1 MGEFEDS
8 ALLKTFGAKGMGI
21 FPAAEW
27 VHEDL
32 ITHYAVQRLGA
43 CEGVREHFFAI
54 GTERKVHHPLVQ
66 QLLLQKL

>member
-1 MGEFEDS
+1 
-8 ALLKTFGAKGMGI
+8 
-21 FPAAEW
+21 

-32 ITHYAVQRLGA
+32 TAHYAVQRLGA